1 MTIGIVTP
9 CVRPGDGQ
17 GRANYEIVKYALQ
30 QGASIRIIAHE
41 LADDLKGS
49 VEFFPAGVPGL
60 LDKTDLTR
68 LLHLAS
74 FANKTLRSWT
84 TRPDV
89 LHSYGYCT
97 DLPHD
102 LNTSQFVHSAWVRSP
117 FHTAKINKNLY
128 GLYQNTYTHFNIKKE
143 HESYHRARLVVAASQ
158 TVYQELHELVHIP
171 KERLRVINNGA
182 DTAEFHPLAD
192 GEQADRAGLKLPEGV
207 VLGLFAGDI
216 RTPRKNLDSVLKAMA
231 KVEGFELA
239 VVGRLEGS
247 PFPALAEQL
256 GISKRVHFLDFRR
269 DVAAIMRACDFF
281 IFPSRYEACSLVLSE
296 ATASGLPVITAR
308 TTGGAEVIPEGGGIL
323 VENPDDIAALEGALR
338 TLIQDPAQ
346 RQAMAAIAR
355 ARYRDQAWDRIC
367 IAYYAIY
374 RELAETKS

>member
-30 QGASIRIIAHE
+30 QGARVRIIAHE
-41 LADDLKGS
+41 IADDLNGS
-49 VEFFPAGVPGL
+49 VEFFPATVPGL
-60 LDKTDLTR
+60 LNRTDLTR
-68 LLHLAS
+68 LLHLAG
-74 FANKTLRSWT
+74 FANKTIAAWKT
-84 TRPDV
+84 PPDV

-97 DLPHD
+97 DAPHD
-102 LNTSQFVHSAWVRSP
+102 LNTSQFVHTAWLRSAY
-117 FHTAKINKNLY
+117 HTAKINKNLY
-128 GLYQNTYTHFNIKKE
+128 GLYQSAYTHFNIKKE
-143 HESYHRARLVVAASQ
+143 YESYHRARLVVAASR
-158 TVYQELHELVHIP
+158 TVYQELHELIHIP
-171 KERLRVINNGA
+171 EERLRVINNGA

-192 GEQADRAGLKLPEGV
+192 GEEANRAALKLPEGV
-207 VLGLFAGDI
+207 VLGLFTGDI

-231 KVEGFELA
+231 QVEGFHLA

-256 GISKRVHFLDFRR
+256 GITPRVHFLDFRR

-308 TTGGAEVIPEGGGIL
+308 TTGGAEVIPEGGGLL
-323 VENPDDIAALEGALR
+323 VENPDDIAALASALR
-338 TLIQDPAQ
+338 ALIDDPAR
-346 RQAMAAIAR
+346 RQAMAAVAR
-355 ARYRDQAWDRIC
+355 ARFRDQAWDRIC
-367 IAYYAIY
+367 IAYYELY
-374 RELAETKS
+374 CHLAETKP